1 MMNRIEIVAQDKY
14 EAQKLASL
22 IFVKEGNETF
32 ITEIIDVFETEIVIS
47 IKDKSVHSVVLK
59 DKEQVVK
66 FTDFMQSIIEKQSKI
81 TDTSTNEEQ
90 IGIMKENLN

>member
-1 MMNRIEIVAQDKY
+1 MNKVEIVAEDKY

-32 ITEIIDVFETEIVIS
+32 ITEIIDVFGTEIVIS
-47 IKDKSVHSVVLK
+47 IKDKSAHSVVLK

-66 FTDFMQSIIEKQSKI
+66 FTDFMQSVIEKKSKI
-81 TDTSTNEEQ
+81 VDTSTNEEQ
-90 IGIMKENLN
+90 VAIVKEDLN

>member
-1 MMNRIEIVAQDKY
+1 MSKVEIVAEDKY

-32 ITEIIDVFETEIVIS
+32 ITEIIDVFETEIVIG

-59 DKEQVVK
+59 NKTQVEK
-66 FTDFMQSIIEKQSKI
+66 FADFMQSIFEKKDNI
-81 TDTSTNEEQ
+81 VGTCTKEDVVDIFKEE
-90 IGIMKENLN
+90 LN

>member
-1 MMNRIEIVAQDKY
+1 MSKVEVVAEDKY

-32 ITEIIDVFETEIVIS
+32 ITEIIDVFDTEIVIG

-59 DKEQVVK
+59 DKTQVDK
-66 FTDFMQSIIEKQSKI
+66 FTDFMQSIFEKRDNI
-81 TDTSTNEEQ
+81 VGTSTKEDVVVIFKEE
-90 IGIMKENLN
+90 LN

>member
-1 MMNRIEIVAQDKY
+1 MNRVKIVAEDKY

-32 ITEIIDVFETEIVIS
+32 ITEIIDVFGTEIVIS
-47 IKDKSVHSVVLK
+47 IKDKSVHSIVLK

-66 FTDFMQSIIEKQSKI
+66 FTDFMQSVIEKKSKI
-81 TDTSTNEEQ
+81 AGTSTDEEQ
-90 IGIMKENLN
+90 VRIVKEDLN

>member
-1 MMNRIEIVAQDKY
+1 MNRIQIVTEDKY

-32 ITEIIDVFETEIVIS
+32 ITEIIDVFDTEIVIS

-59 DKEQVVK
+59 DKDQVEK
-66 FTDFMQSIIEKQSKI
+66 FTDFMQSIIEKKSKI
-81 TDTSTNEEQ
+81 IGTLTNEELVE
-90 IGIMKENLN
+90 IAKENLN

>member
-1 MMNRIEIVAQDKY
+1 MNKVEIVTDDKY

-47 IKDKSVHSVVLK
+47 IKDKSVHSIVLK
-59 DKEQVVK
+59 DKEQVTK
-66 FTDFMQSIIEKQSKI
+66 FTDFMQSIIEANTRLVNK
-81 TDTSTNEEQ
+81 
-90 IGIMKENLN
+90 

>member
-1 MMNRIEIVAQDKY
+1 MNKVEIVTDDKY

-47 IKDKSVHSVVLK
+47 IKDKSVHSIVLK
-59 DKEQVVK
+59 DKEQVTK
-66 FTDFMQSIIEKQSKI
+66 FTDFMQSIIEKKAKI
-81 TDTSTNEEQ
+81 ICTSTNEGLVE
-90 IGIMKENLN
+90 IFKEELN

>member
-1 MMNRIEIVAQDKY
+1 MNRVEIVAEDKY

-47 IKDKSVHSVVLK
+47 IKDKSAHSVVLK

-66 FTDFMQSIIEKQSKI
+66 FTDFMQSVIEKKSKI
-81 TDTSTNEEQ
+81 VGTLTDEEQ
-90 IGIMKENLN
+90 VRIVKEDLN

>member
-1 MMNRIEIVAQDKY
+1 MNKVEIVAEDKY

-47 IKDKSVHSVVLK
+47 INDKSVHSIVLK
-59 DKEQVVK
+59 DKKQVVK
-66 FTDFMQSIIEKQSKI
+66 FTDFMQSIIEKKETI
-81 TDTSTNEEQ
+81 IGTSTNEESVE
-90 IGIMKENLN
+90 IIKENLN

>member
-1 MMNRIEIVAQDKY
+1 MNKVEIVAEDKY

-47 IKDKSVHSVVLK
+47 IKDKSAHSIVLK
-59 DKEQVVK
+59 DKEEVVK
-66 FTDFMQSIIEKQSKI
+66 FTDFMQSIIEKKETI
-81 TDTSTNEEQ
+81 IGTSTNEESVE
-90 IGIMKENLN
+90 IIKENLN

>member
-1 MMNRIEIVAQDKY
+1 MNKVGIVAQDKY

-47 IKDKSVHSVVLK
+47 IKDKSVHSVVLR

-81 TDTSTNEEQ
+81 VGTSTNEEQ
-90 IGIMKENLN
+90 VGIVKEDLN

>member
-1 MMNRIEIVAQDKY
+1 MNKVKIVAQDKY
-14 EAQKLASL
+14 EALKLSSL

-47 IKDKSVHSVVLK
+47 IKDKSVHSIVLK

-66 FTDFMQSIIEKQSKI
+66 FTDFMQSIIEKKGKI
-81 TDTSTNEEQ
+81 TDTLTNEDLVE
-90 IGIMKENLN
+90 ITKENLN

>member
-1 MMNRIEIVAQDKY
+1 MNKVEIVAQDKY

-47 IKDKSVHSVVLK
+47 IKDKSVHSVVLR

-81 TDTSTNEEQ
+81 VGTLTNEEQ
-90 IGIMKENLN
+90 VEIVKEDLN

>member
-1 MMNRIEIVAQDKY
+1 MNRVKIVAEDKY

-32 ITEIIDVFETEIVIS
+32 ITEIIDVFGTEIVIS
-47 IKDKSVHSVVLK
+47 IKDKSAHSVVLK

-66 FTDFMQSIIEKQSKI
+66 FTDFMQSVIEKKSKI
-81 TDTSTNEEQ
+81 AGTSTDEEQ
-90 IGIMKENLN
+90 VRIVKEDLN

>member
-1 MMNRIEIVAQDKY
+1 MNKVEIVAEDKY

-47 IKDKSVHSVVLK
+47 IKDKSVHSVVLR

-81 TDTSTNEEQ
+81 VGTLTNEEQ
-90 IGIMKENLN
+90 VEIVKEDLN

>member
-1 MMNRIEIVAQDKY
+1 MNKVEIVAEDKY

-32 ITEIIDVFETEIVIS
+32 ITGIIDVFDTEIVIG

-59 DKEQVVK
+59 DKTQVDK
-66 FTDFMQSIIEKQSKI
+66 FTDFMQSIFEKKDNI
-81 TDTSTNEEQ
+81 VGTST
-90 IGIMKENLN
+90 KENVVDIYK

>member
-1 MMNRIEIVAQDKY
+1 MNKVEIVAEDKY

-47 IKDKSVHSVVLK
+47 IKDKSAHSIVLK
-59 DKEQVVK
+59 DKKQVAK
-66 FTDFMQSIIEKQSKI
+66 FTDFMQSIIEKKETI
-81 TDTSTNEEQ
+81 IGTSTNEESVE
-90 IGIMKENLN
+90 IIKENLN

>member
-1 MMNRIEIVAQDKY
+1 MNKVEIVAEDKY

-47 IKDKSVHSVVLK
+47 IKDKSAHSIVLK
-59 DKEQVVK
+59 DKKQVAK
-66 FTDFMQSIIEKQSKI
+66 FTDFMQSIIEKKENI
-81 TDTSTNEEQ
+81 IGTSTNEELVE
-90 IGIMKENLN
+90 IIKENLN

>member
-1 MMNRIEIVAQDKY
+1 MNKIEIVAEDKY

-32 ITEIIDVFETEIVIS
+32 ITEIIDVFGTEIVIA
-47 IKDKSVHSVVLK
+47 IKDKSVHSIVLK

-66 FTDFMQSIIEKQSKI
+66 FTDFMQSVIEKKSKI
-81 TDTSTNEEQ
+81 VDTSTDEENV
-90 IGIMKENLN
+90 GIVKEDLN